1 MAPQPQIPK
10 KEKLARL
17 DTVATLLQTKGYDVW
32 NISPDATV
40 YEAIERMALKH
51 VGALPVMS
59 QETLVGI
66 ISERDYARKV
76 ILQGRSSQATLVRD
90 IMTPSPIIVAPHQ
103 TVHEC
108 LQIMT
113 LRRIR
118 HLPVVDDGNVSGI
131 ISIGDLVKS
140 IIETQEFTIDQ
151 LHTYITDHYPV

>member
-1 MAPQPQIPK
+1 VATQQPLPD

-17 DTVATLLQTKGYDVW
+17 DTIRTLLQTKGYEVW
-32 NISPDATV
+32 NISPSATV
-40 YEAIERMALKH
+40 YEAIEQMAIKR

-66 ISERDYARKV
+66 VSERDYARKV
-76 ILQGRSSQATLVRD
+76 ILQGRSSHETLVHE
-90 IMTPSPIIVAPHQ
+90 IMTPSPVVVTPDQ

-118 HLPVVDDGNVSGI
+118 HLPVVDDGRLSGI

-140 IIETQEFTIDQ
+140 IIATQEFTIDQ
-151 LHTYITDHYPV
+151 LHTYIAETYPA